1 MIKLVKFLIMFLCF
15 VILMASCS
23 IIFLL
28 VWDKDVFELVGKFD
42 TTVGKKFNS

>member
-15 VILMASCS
+15 VILMLSCT
-23 IIFLL
+23 IMFLL
-28 VWDKDVFELVGKFD
+28 VWDKEVFDLVNKFD